1 MSVQLRPRNVIRTFN
16 VLTFAVAAL
25 AVAWRAPHD
34 PALGRFDVRILIGV
48 AIVMIAVAVRYSVPL
63 RGLRGK
69 RSHTVEDSVSLD
81 LPITLSLFVV
91 AGGAAAA
98 IATLIGFPL
107 SRLLRRRADW
117 SALAF
122 GGGSR
127 AIFFLFGDAFRS
139 RIPQGAFAFTPQA
152 FVAFEIAMMLA
163 LLAFVYVWHLPT
175 TAWRERLPVERVW
188 KRYLRDR
195 HLWGLLAIQAIW
207 AYACCEFMLRA
218 GPLFALLA
226 WLPLPTL
233 AIIARSLYL
242 ARSENARLRMTRD
255 AITAMLV
262 ERDPIPQINSV
273 VAASLGGSARET
285 IQVVAAIGRDAEW
298 RVVTSIGPPRDG
310 EFDLLRAAAV
320 RRLTDRRGGWLASED
335 GSRSV
340 VAAGA
345 YDEHGHLIGAICA
358 LRNARDGRIG
368 NPEKLVQTARELAP
382 LLRDLGNIQ
391 RAQEAAEIDGLTQ
404 LANRSTILDYV
415 RATLEGEPAEPGALL
430 LLDIDHFKA
439 INDRLGHLAGD
450 RCLRT
455 VGEIVAR
462 NVRDGDRAGRFGGE
476 EFLVVMPHASSETAL
491 AVAERLRA
499 GIEACGLFHGDGTPV
514 TCSVGVATLEVGESL
529 ESALARADNALY
541 TAKRRGRNMV
551 VELTA

>member
-1 MSVQLRPRNVIRTFN
+1 MSVQLRPRNVIRAFN
-16 VLTFAVAAL
+16 ALTFVVAAMAVAL
-25 AVAWRAPHD
+25 RVPHD
-34 PALGRFDVRILIGV
+34 PSLARMDVRILVGV
-48 AIVMIAVAVRYSVPL
+48 AVVLVAIAVRYSVPL

-69 RSHTVEDSVSLD
+69 RQTTEDSVSLD
-81 LPITLSLFVV
+81 LPITLSLFIV

-107 SRLLRRRADW
+107 SRLFRRRADW
-117 SALAF
+117 LALAF

-127 AIFFLFGDAFRS
+127 AIFFLFGDAFRAH
-139 RIPQGAFAFTPQA
+139 IPASAFDYTPQA
-152 FVAFEIAMMLA
+152 VFGFIAIMMLA
-163 LLAFVYVWHLPT
+163 LLAFVYLWHLPT
-175 TAWRERLPVERVW
+175 TAWREKQPLERLW
-188 KRYLRDR
+188 NRYLRDR
-195 HLWGLLAIQAIW
+195 HLWGLLAVQAIW

-218 GPLFALLA
+218 GALYGLLA
-226 WLPLPTL
+226 WLPMPTL
-233 AIIARSLYL
+233 AVIGRSLYL

-285 IQVVAAIGRDAEW
+285 VQVLATIGRDAEW
-298 RVVTSIGPPRDG
+298 RVVTSIGPPRDA
-310 EFDLLRAAAV
+310 EFDGLRAAAV

-335 GSRSV
+335 GARSV
-340 VAAGA
+340 IAAGA
-345 YDEHGHLIGAICA
+345 YDENGHLIGAICA
-358 LRNARDGRIG
+358 LRYARDGRIG
-368 NPEKLVQTARELAP
+368 NPEKLVKTARELAP

-391 RAQEAAEIDGLTQ
+391 RAQDAAEIDGLTQ

-439 INDRLGHLAGD
+439 INDHLGHLAGD

-476 EFLVVMPHASSETAL
+476 EFLVVMPRATSEMAL
-491 AVAERLRA
+491 AVGERLRA
-499 GIEACGLFHGDGTPV
+499 GIEGCGLYHGDGTPV

-529 ESALARADNALY
+529 ESALARADRALY
-541 TAKRRGRNMV
+541 AAKRSGRNKV
-551 VELTA
+551 VELIA

>member
-1 MSVQLRPRNVIRTFN
+1 VSVQLRPRNVIRAFN
-16 VLTFAVAAL
+16 VLTFVAAAL
-25 AVAWRAPHD
+25 AVALRLPHD
-34 PALGRFDVRILIGV
+34 LELARHDIRILVGV
-48 AIVMIAVAVRYSVPL
+48 AIVLVAIAVRYSVPL
-63 RGLRGK
+63 RGMRSK
-69 RSHTVEDSVSLD
+69 RIQTVEDSVSLD
-81 LPITLSLFVV
+81 LPITLSLFIV
-91 AGGAAAA
+91 GGGVAAA
-98 IATLIGFPL
+98 IACLIGFPL

-117 SALAF
+117 LALAF

-127 AIFFLFGDAFRS
+127 AIFFLVGDAFRS
-139 RIPQGAFAFTPQA
+139 HIPSSAFDYTPQA
-152 FVAFEIAMMLA
+152 FVGFIGLMTLG
-163 LLAFVYVWHLPT
+163 LLAFIYLWHLPT
-175 TAWRERLPVERVW
+175 TAWRERIPIERLW
-188 KRYLRDR
+188 RRYLRDP
-195 HLWGLLAIQAIW
+195 HLWGLLSIQAVW

-218 GPLFALLA
+218 GPLYGLIA

-242 ARSENARLRMTRD
+242 ARAENARLRMTRD

-262 ERDPIPQINSV
+262 ERDPVPQINSV
-273 VAASLGGSARET
+273 VAASLSGSSRET

-298 RVVTSIGPPRDG
+298 HVVTSIGPPRDA
-310 EFDLLRAAAV
+310 EFDALRAAAV
-320 RRLTDRRGGWLASED
+320 RRLTGRRGGWLASED

-340 VAAGA
+340 VAVGA
-345 YDEHGHLIGAICA
+345 YDEAGHLIGAICA
-358 LRNARDGRIG
+358 LRYARDGRIG
-368 NPEKLVQTARELAP
+368 RPEKLVQTARELAP
-382 LLRDLGNIQ
+382 LLSDLGNIQ

-430 LLDIDHFKA
+430 LLDIDNFKS

-476 EFLVVMPHASSETAL
+476 EFLVVMPRATREMAM
-491 AVAERLRA
+491 AVGERLRA
-499 GIEACGLFHGDGTPV
+499 GIEGCGLFHADGTPV

-529 ESALARADNALY
+529 ESALARADRALY
-541 TAKRRGRNMV
+541 AAKRRGRNMV